1 MDTLLLPE
9 HEEEEIK
16 YVEEGPS
23 VPDGEKAEVMEIYEG
38 NNQIFIDIIIERFD
52 YQIQRKWR
60 R

>member
-1 MDTLLLPE
+1 MDTLLLPD
-9 HEEEEIK
+9 HEEEIK
-16 YVEEGPS
+16 YVEEGQS